1 MSSLTKPLDGQTVLV
16 TGASGAIGSAIVRQI
31 ANEGARVI
39 IHYGRDRK
47 SANLLL
53 EQIGGAGWTV
63 QADLAS
69 AAGPTQLWN
78 QAVGLA
84 GRIDSIINNAGVRTE
99 ISIGSDLDEWQAAWR
114 REFQLDFF
122 AVTDLCRAAILHFRE
137 HGGGRIVNMA
147 SRAGQRGYSAEAMP
161 YGAAKAALINL
172 TKSIARSFGAEG
184 VVAIAIA
191 PGWVRTE
198 MAEEFVSRFGE
209 AAAVADI
216 PIGRMAEPSE
226 VAELVSFALRPS
238 QRSLSG
244 ATLDVNGASYIR

>member
-1 MSSLTKPLDGQTVLV
+1 MSSHSKPLSGQTVLV
-16 TGASGAIGSAIVRQI
+16 TGASGAIGSAIVQELVQ
-31 ANEGARVI
+31 EGARPI
-39 IHYGRDRK
+39 IHYGRDQHG
-47 SANLLL
+47 ADILLN
-53 EQIGGAGWTV
+53 QIGGAGWTV

-69 AAGPTQLWN
+69 AEGPIGLWN

-84 GRIDSIINNAGVRTE
+84 GRVDAIVNNAGVRTE
-99 ISIGSDLDEWQAAWR
+99 ISVEADLDDWQAAWR

-122 AVTDLCRAAILHFRE
+122 AVTDLCKAAILHFRA
-137 HGGGRIVNMA
+137 HGGGRIINMA

-172 TKSIARSFGAEG
+172 TRSIARSFGADG
-184 VVAIAIA
+184 IVAIAIA
-191 PGWVRTE
+191 PGWVRTQ
-198 MAEEFVSRFGE
+198 MAREFVSRFGE

-226 VAELVSFALRPS
+226 IAELVSFALRPS